1 MAYVRVSTMRPK
13 PGREAEAEA
22 VSRELIDFYREQP
35 GCLHS
40 TFVNAMDG
48 SSEIGRITFW
58 ESSAVADRAA
68 MRERSIYLRSRL
80 HLAIEKG
87 HQDRSFEA
95 AAEEVPARAKTA

>member
-13 PGREAEAEA
+13 TGREGEAEE
-22 VSRELIDFYREQP
+22 VNLELINFYREQP

-40 TFVNAMDG
+40 SFVRAADG
-48 SSEIGRITFW
+48 SGEIGRITFW
-58 ESSAVADRAA
+58 ESASTADRAA

-80 HLAIEKG
+80 HLVIEKG

-95 AAEEVPARAKTA
+95 APEETPALARSA